1 VREWD
6 AVAALESDAPG
17 EECVFVALPDGSV
30 LVRRGSEAVAE
41 PAAHA
46 LAGELEPPYRALVL
60 HREGRTWAVGAV
72 SVQLAEL
79 PADTEG
85 DELMLTV
92 TQENERAL
100 EIDGRPTLAGI
111 EAVELAVASPFDA
124 YVLRASRLRG
134 TLWEIEID
142 PL

>member
-1 VREWD
+1 MRRED
-6 AVAALESDAPG
+6 D
-17 EECVFVALPDGSV
+17 
-30 LVRRGSEAVAE
+30 
-41 PAAHA
+41 
-46 LAGELEPPYRALVL
+46 
-60 HREGRTWAVGAV
+60 TWAVGAV
-72 SVQLAEL
+72 AIEVAEL

-100 EIDGRPTLAGI
+100 EIDGRPILAGI
-111 EAVELAVASPFDA
+111 EAVERAVASPFDA